1 MIARASPRYDLY
13 LTMTPYPGSVEE
25 LLQVRFYSVL
35 GDAMEI

>member
-1 MIARASPRYDLY
+1 MIARTSPRYDLY
-13 LTMTPYPGSVEE
+13 LAVAPYSGSVEE